1 MIAAIA
7 ANSDQGIKTDV
18 SHIMCIRSHSFMCV
32 LHRSVA
38 SCSGYLKFGSDL
50 SNRVTHILGF
60 VNKCHYG

>member
-18 SHIMCIRSHSFMCV
+18 SHIMCMRSHSFMCV

-38 SCSGYLKFGSDL
+38 SCSGLL
-50 SNRVTHILGF
+50 I
-60 VNKCHYG
+60 